1 MSEHKTSYLNR
12 KIHTRSSGHFF
23 AHLCP
28 TGTEWRSQT
37 LHWCQPPLKNYVLK
51 KKPRFSVCNSQFV
64 DCEMCCL
71 VLPCTKVSE
80 QWFKHADI
88 GTTSRRNM
96 YLQLNLIFWG
106 PDSNEWSI
114 TPWIVFTVGWILSTA
129 KIQFIRQKI
138 EICSNYLNFLLFP
151 NTKQNYSQKYGIFI
165 FAQEYYEQNNFL
177 NIFYFGD
184 FFKICTWEPVCTVF
198 VNSWPVL
205 RNFSYSFKTCTRD
218 PEIYVLRISSTD
230 HREIQL
236 IFVFSP

>member
-1 MSEHKTSYLNR
+1 MYISFSQSPIKKT
-12 KIHTRSSGHFF
+12 
-23 AHLCP
+23 
-28 TGTEWRSQT
+28 T
-37 LHWCQPPLKNYVLK
+37 LPSDTL
-51 KKPRFSVCNSQFV
+51 
-64 DCEMCCL
+64 
-71 VLPCTKVSE
+71 
-80 QWFKHADI
+80 
-88 GTTSRRNM
+88 

-114 TPWIVFTVGWILSTA
+114 TPWIVSTVGWLVGYFPQQKFSLLGKKLKFAATIWIFYYFQ
-129 KIQFIRQKI
+129 IQNRTIRRNTI
-138 EICSNYLNFLLFP
+138 SLFLLK
-151 NTKQNYSQKYGIFI
+151 NIT
-165 FAQEYYEQNNFL
+165 EQNNFL

>member
-1 MSEHKTSYLNR
+1 MSHRNR
-12 KIHTRSSGHFF
+12 VTFTNFTLVPATTQK
-23 AHLCP
+23 LC
-28 TGTEWRSQT
+28 
-37 LHWCQPPLKNYVLK
+37 LK
-51 KKPRFSVCNSQFV
+51 KETQILSLQFAI
-64 DCEMCCL
+64 CWL
-71 VLPCTKVSE
+71 WNVLPCIALHKVSE

-114 TPWIVFTVGWILSTA
+114 TPWIVSTVGWILSTA